1 MEALQKI
8 KQAVIEGKK
17 GKLMEALK
25 AAIDENISIT
35 SILNEGLIEGMTTVG
50 ELWIKDEIWMPE
62 VLVSANAMKSGMDLI
77 LPALR
82 AEGVKPKGKVVL
94 GTVKSDIHDIG
105 KNLVGMMLLGA
116 GFEVIDL
123 GIDIGE
129 EVFVDAIKTEKPD
142 IIALSALLTTTI
154 KQLEVVIQAVEE
166 AGLRNQV
173 KIMVG
178 GAPVTQEYAQKIGA
192 DGYAPD
198 AASAAQK
205 ALELLGA

>member
-1 MEALQKI
+1 MDELRII
-8 KQAVIEGKK
+8 KQAVIEGNKEK
-17 GKLMEALK
+17 VMVALK
-25 AAIDENISIT
+25 DAIEKDISIS

-62 VLVSANAMKSGMDLI
+62 VLVSANAMKSGMELI
-77 LPALR
+77 LPALK
-82 AEGVKPKGKVVL
+82 AEGVKPKGKVIL

-105 KNLVGMMLLGA
+105 KNLVGMMMLGA

-129 EVFVDAIKTEKPD
+129 EVFIEAIRTEKPD

-154 KQLEVVIQAVEE
+154 KQLEVVIKAVED
-166 AGLRNQV
+166 AGLRSDV

-178 GAPVTQEYAQKIGA
+178 GAPVTQSYAEKIGA

-198 AASAAQK
+198 AASAAKK
-205 ALELLGA
+205 ALELIGE

>member
-1 MEALQKI
+1 MDELRII
-8 KQAVIEGKK
+8 KQAVIEGNKEK
-17 GKLMEALK
+17 VMEALK
-25 AAIDENISIT
+25 DAIEKDISIS

-62 VLVSANAMKSGMDLI
+62 VLVSANAMKSGMELI
-77 LPALR
+77 LPALK
-82 AEGVKPKGKVVL
+82 AEGVKPKGKVIL

-105 KNLVGMMLLGA
+105 KNLVGMMMLGA

-129 EVFVDAIKTEKPD
+129 EVFIEAIRAEKPD

-154 KQLEVVIQAVEE
+154 KQLEIVIKAVED
-166 AGLRNQV
+166 AGLRSDV

-178 GAPVTQEYAQKIGA
+178 GAPVTQSYAEKIGA

-198 AASAAQK
+198 AASAAKK
-205 ALELLGA
+205 ALELIGE